1 LLSRGSLN
9 RITTQLRRVLTFAA
23 DREYLRRDQ
32 LPDFPRRKADDNPR
46 PTFSNAELTLLIQAL
61 RDQCSPTNIANA
73 AIRRDRVLLPC
84 FVGMLVHWGMRP
96 TDLYKLRWGSIEGF
110 PWSEPLESMTE
121 PEELIAAPNQISM
134 LRAEE
139 VRVYAEGKK
148 SPRRS
153 FPMARSPGIWRSCL
167 LRQGATDDDALC
179 PMSRCSRIL
188 MGR

>member
-1 LLSRGSLN
+1 MSGRGRQQGGVRSRQLAKAVWRWRNGRELFEFGLRQFKSTRGDIFIGSLRN
-9 RITTQLRRVLTFAA
+9 V
-23 DREYLRRDQ
+23 RDNC
-32 LPDFPRRKADDNPR
+32 A
-46 PTFSNAELTLLIQAL
+46 
-61 RDQCSPTNIANA
+61 
-73 AIRRDRVLLPC
+73 C

-153 FPMARSPGIWRSCL
+153 RDR
-167 LRQGATDDDALC
+167 
-179 PMSRCSRIL
+179 
-188 MGR
+188 